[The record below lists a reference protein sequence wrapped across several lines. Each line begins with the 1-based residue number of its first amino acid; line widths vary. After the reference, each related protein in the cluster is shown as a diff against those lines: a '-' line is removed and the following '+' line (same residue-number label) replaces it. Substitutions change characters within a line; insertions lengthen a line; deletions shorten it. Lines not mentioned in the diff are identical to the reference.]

1 MWNLGLVAQEG
12 QQILLTPRNSA
23 VWGTWDI
30 TYYYT
35 KVNDTEPVDPSTIDY
50 NLVVGS
56 KVKHPTLR
64 NNGKSV
70 YMQVFEGNVDA
81 EGKVVLF
88 DNTTTY
94 DLVTWDGYI
103 QMDNVYK
110 HFNTDAISA
119 NRDMYLRQTNEDGI
133 FLQGKK
139 ETFANKAYR
148 VTVTF
153 TEGG

>member
-1 MWNLGLVAQEG
+1 M
-12 QQILLTPRNSA
+12 
-23 VWGTWDI
+23 
-30 TYYYT
+30 
-35 KVNDTEPVDPSTIDY
+35 
-50 NLVVGS
+50 
-56 KVKHPTLR
+56 
-64 NNGKSV
+64 
-70 YMQVFEGNVDA
+70 
-81 EGKVVLF
+81 LF

-119 NRDMYLRQTNEDGI
+119 NRDMYLRQTN
-133 FLQGKK
+133 
-139 ETFANKAYR
+139 KAYR